1 MPINKFNID
10 NILLLIKEEDYEV
23 SSCFED
29 SVFQRL
35 VKHSTK
41 KISKDITAILSVI
54 VSLTIVSLLMIFT
67 NINSTSNTE
76 SYSLYRSEYV
86 NRVAVVYSL
95 NDNSYNNLR

>member
-10 NILLLIKEEDYEV
+10 NILLLIKEKDYEV

-35 VKHSTK
+35 AKHSTK